1 MFQFSGGVSSRI
13 IFEAVRPDGT
23 VRETIESKNIFTAT
37 GLAHWAGQT
46 LGSQLAVGY
55 GSRVENES
63 VTSLSNFAKSQSGT
77 WTYSEVNVIDTTNGV
92 MRTDH
97 LLTVTYPVETSNQNY
112 SEVGIHS
119 GNQNQ
124 LQTYALI
131 RDANGDPTAM
141 SILEGEQLR
150 VFYFVQ
156 FNTPLLHSVEKMMNG
171 VMTTVTTVPLATGE
185 NVNVRLP
192 NTPATATRFYA
203 AGQSIPSPGVAP
215 SGGVQGPRAATIAN
229 GLYNISVD
237 PSELNLTG
245 GIALIR
251 MGGTENNVGIMVH
264 FDPPVNKTSAFSMTV
279 GVTTTLSNGVFYA

>member
-13 IFEAVRPDGT
+13 ILEAVRPDGT
-23 VRETIESKNIFTAT
+23 VRETIETKNIFTAT
-37 GLAHWAGQT
+37 GLAHWAAQT

-55 GSRVENES
+55 GSRVESES

-97 LLTVTYPVETSNQNY
+97 LLTVTYPIETSNQNY

-141 SILEGEQLR
+141 SILAGEQLR

-156 FNTPLLHSVEKMMNG
+156 FNTPLLHSVEKLMNG

-192 NTPATATRFYA
+192 NTPANATRFYA
-203 AGQSIPSPGVAP
+203 AGEPVPSPGVAP
-215 SGGVQGPRAATIAN
+215 SGGVQGPRAATITN
-229 GLYNISVD
+229 GLYNIAVD

-251 MGGTENNVGIMVH
+251 MGGTSNNVGIMVH
-264 FDPPVNKTSAFSMTV
+264 FDPPINKTSAFSMAV
-279 GVTTTLSNGVFYA
+279 SVTATLSNGDFYA